1 MSINGSNKEAV
12 FCWALLKYPNILK
25 RALHLPLAKIELEK
39 KVNGKDIDIY
49 AMDKNRNLNVLV
61 EVQLTKA
68 HSTYV
73 KRMKEMIAL
82 NPDSVLVWIA
92 SEFDE
97 SHIREMEDY
106 INENARNVDF
116 YAIEIDPNVLP
127 ILQELNELYKLEIYD
142 ELYRIREMGNVIN
155 VRYIKKQIPA
165 NFIGQASFAKVGFD
179 FTKIEDV
186 KRALLQELRERMPY
200 LLNLYYNK
208 KASNS
213 NPALSVGAGLY
224 GLSFK
229 CGTRDKNGLSFVE
242 LYFDISKIDMYE
254 KFKSL
259 KNQMTERISR
269 DIKIIDRKIGVYF
282 EPSDTYEETFAIIA
296 KLFERFLLFFSPYIF
311 SVKEIKDEGIDVR
324 KSFTDGDR
332 GYGCRIM
339 LNTMENHIETEDSIR
354 IAVENE
360 ADYFLYK

>member
-25 RALHLPLAKIELEK
+25 RALQLPLAKMELEK

-49 AMDKNRNLNVLV
+49 AIDKNRNLNVLV

-97 SHIREMEDY
+97 NHIRDMEDY

-116 YAIEIDPNVLP
+116 YAIEIDPNVLL
-127 ILQELNELYKLEIYD
+127 ILKELNELYKLEIYD

-155 VRYIKKQIPA
+155 VRYIKKQIPEH
-165 NFIGQASFAKVGFD
+165 FTGQASHVELDFD

-186 KRALLQELRERMPY
+186 KSALLQVLRERMPY

-208 KASNS
+208 KAYNS
-213 NPALSVGAGLY
+213 NPALNIGAGVF
-224 GLSFK
+224 GLSYK
-229 CGTRDKNGLSFVE
+229 CCISDRSGLAFVE
-242 LYFDISKIDMYE
+242 LYFDISKIEWYE
-254 KFKSL
+254 KFQTL
-259 KNQMTERISR
+259 KRQMTERISKN
-269 DIKIIDRKIGVYF
+269 IKITDRKIGVYF
-282 EPSDTYEETFAIIA
+282 EPLDTYEETFEMIA

-311 SVKEIKDEGIDVR
+311 RVKEIKTEGIEVR
-324 KSFTDGDR
+324 KSYTDSDR
-332 GYGCRIM
+332 DYGCGIM
-339 LNTMENHIETEDSIR
+339 LKTMENHIETEDSIR